1 MPNHLTAVILAAG
14 KGTRMKSPKPKVLC
28 EVLFKP
34 MLRWTVD
41 ACLKAGI
48 TDIVIVAGEDKE
60 SLESL
65 CPECT
70 FVCQQERLGTGHALM
85 MAKPCFH
92 GGQILVLNGD
102 GPFITP
108 ETIQGALQ
116 QHLQEKNAV
125 TLVSAILE
133 DPTGYGRVIRENP
146 IYIVEE
152 RDTSEEQRAIREVNS
167 GVYWMDADFLETALV
182 PETFQT
188 GNAQK
193 EYYLTDMVGAAGK
206 AGKKAGAFPCLDSNE
221 ILGANDR
228 KTLTRLNAIAKT
240 RIIEKHLD
248 NGVDIPFFDG
258 VVIGP
263 DVEIEPG
270 ASILPG
276 TLLLGHTRI
285 GAGCEIG
292 PNSRLEDAEIGENSK
307 IKASWLTRCTV
318 GRNCTVGPFA
328 QFRPGVHLK
337 DGVKVGDFVELKNAA
352 VGNGTSIAHLT
363 YLGDCTIGEKCNFGC
378 GVVTANYDGKQKYQT
393 IVGDRAFI
401 GCNTNLIPPVSVG
414 DGAYTAAGTTVDQDV
429 PEGALAIGRSR
440 QEIKENWA
448 DEHIAFKK
456 G

>member
-1 MPNHLTAVILAAG
+1 
-14 KGTRMKSPKPKVLC
+14 
-28 EVLFKP
+28 

-41 ACLKAGI
+41 ACLEAGI
-48 TDIVIVAGEDKE
+48 TDIVIVAGEDKGP
-60 SLESL
+60 LESI
-65 CPECT
+65 CPECR
-70 FVCQQERLGTGHALM
+70 FVCQRERLGTGHALM
-85 MAKPCFH
+85 TAKPCLD

-108 ETIQGALQ
+108 GTILGALDL
-116 QHLQEKNAV
+116 HLQEKNAV
-125 TLVSAILE
+125 TLVSAFL
-133 DPTGYGRVIRENP
+133 DNPTGYGRVIREEP
-146 IYIVEE
+146 MYIVEE
-152 RDTSEEQRAIREVNS
+152 RDASEEQRAIREVNS
-167 GVYWMDADFLETALV
+167 GVYWMDAGFLETALV

-193 EYYLTDMVGAAGK
+193 EYYLTDLVGAAGK
-206 AGKKAGAFPCLDSNE
+206 AGAFPCRDSSE

-263 DVEIEPG
+263 DVQIEPG

-276 TLLLGHTRI
+276 TILLGRTRI
-285 GAGCEIG
+285 ASGCEIG
-292 PNSRLEDAEIGENSK
+292 PNSRLADAEIGENSK
-307 IKASWLTRCTV
+307 VRASWLAQCTV

-328 QFRPGVHLK
+328 QFRPGVHLG
-337 DGVKVGDFVELKNAA
+337 DGVKVGDFVELKNASI
-352 VGNGTSIAHLT
+352 GNATSVAHLT

-414 DGAYTAAGTTVDQDV
+414 DGAYTAAGTTIDQDV
-429 PEGALAIGRSR
+429 PSGALAIGRSH

-448 DEHIAFKK
+448 DQHIAFKK